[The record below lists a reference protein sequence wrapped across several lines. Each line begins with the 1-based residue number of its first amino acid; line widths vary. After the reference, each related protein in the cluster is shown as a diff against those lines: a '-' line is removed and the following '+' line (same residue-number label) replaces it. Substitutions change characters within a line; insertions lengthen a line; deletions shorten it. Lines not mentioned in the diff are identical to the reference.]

1 MKKCPSCT
9 KDLPDAALHCVFC
22 GAKQPPAPAVQ
33 QSMAKTAFGYSAN
46 DVIDQ
51 MKQQGAP
58 QGRPLPPATQP
69 PAYNPPPPRPGP
81 LGTAPTEHALRPV
94 QPPPNAPSYPAAA
107 PPGNTVAASP
117 ANAAT
122 MYAPSGSPQGS
133 PQAQPTLLQPPA
145 YARPNPPA
153 AMLPTLVATQP
164 HAAPPPPPQLQAP
177 IRQIPAAQPPPY
189 HTSPTA
195 TRSSQPI
202 EPWRDSLRLMMFL
215 WGVALLAAFAVP
227 LHTSPMQFNWTV
239 ILEGAG
245 TARLPPLLLAAIGL
259 LSVILAAIPM
269 PPVARGGI
277 AALLGLAGIAV
288 PIVLAGL
295 PAWQLLL
302 PRIGTLLLVPI
313 LLVRNEYRDA
323 VIPRI
328 LVTLGAIAILLPS
341 LLPQHGAIPLVST
354 FKDLIDQPG
363 TAKIPQALSV
373 ALIFIVVMS
382 LLAWLPAPVT
392 GAAKLWAWLLILW
405 AFITH
410 VTLLV
415 IGGNLGD
422 VIVSTPNATAIAW
435 VAGEGAVLGS
445 AYLVL
450 VGYGLASVVGKQLE

>member
-1 MKKCPSCT
+1 VKKCASCT

-46 DVIDQ
+46 QVLDQ
-51 MKQQGAP
+51 VKQQGGVP
-58 QGRPLPPATQP
+58 GRPLPPATQT
-69 PAYNPPPPRPGP
+69 PAYNPPPPPPRPAP
-81 LGTAPTEHALRPV
+81 LGMAPTAQVPRPM
-94 QPPPNAPSYPAAA
+94 PPAPSAPAYPPAA
-107 PPGNTVAASP
+107 PPPGNFVPASP

-122 MYAPSGSPQGS
+122 MYAPS
-133 PQAQPTLLQPPA
+133 PQAQQPTLQPPPPS
-145 YARPNPPA
+145 YARPSPA
-153 AMLPTLVATQP
+153 AILPTLVPTQP
-164 HAAPPPPPQLQAP
+164 HTAPPPPPQSPPP
-177 IRQIPAAQPPPY
+177 IMQIPAAQPPPY
-189 HTSPTA
+189 HTSPAA

-215 WGVALLAAFAVP
+215 WGVALLAAFAAP
-227 LHTSPMQFNWTV
+227 LSGSPLRFNWTL
-239 ILEGAG
+239 IIDGAG

-259 LSVILAAIPM
+259 LSVVLAAIPM
-269 PPVARGGI
+269 PAVARGGI

-288 PIVLAGL
+288 PVALTGL
-295 PAWQLLL
+295 PAWQVLL
-302 PRIGTLLLVPI
+302 PMVGTLLLVPS

-323 VIPRI
+323 LVPRI
-328 LVTLGAIAILLPS
+328 LVTLGAIGILLPA
-341 LLPQHGAIPLVST
+341 LLPQNGAIPLVST

-373 ALIFIVVMS
+373 GLIFIVVMS

-415 IGGNLGD
+415 VSGHVGD
-422 VIVSTPNATAIAW
+422 VVASAPNATVIAW
-435 VAGEGAVLGS
+435 VAGEGVVLGS